1 MSLDKSQIKK
11 LSAELVAAEEK
22 CKPVAPIT
30 DRIPEITV
38 PEAYAVQMQT
48 VEAKVGKGAKIV
60 GKKIGLTAKAMQDM
74 FGVREPDYGHILNSA
89 MIMEGQP
96 GSMKNLIQPRLESE
110 ICFLLKRDLK
120 GPGVT
125 TAEVL
130 AATAGLMASFELI
143 DSRYQNWKMKIQ
155 DTVGDNASNAGVVL
169 GGKLTPVKDL
179 DLRLIGLVL
188 EKDGEILATA
198 AGAAVWGNPAQSVA
212 WLANKLGEYGI
223 SLHAGEFI
231 MSGSLT
237 AAFDVK
243 AGSNFRA
250 TFDRLGPVS
259 VRFTD

>member
-1 MSLDKSQIKK
+1 
-11 LSAELVAAEEK
+11 
-22 CKPVAPIT
+22 
-30 DRIPEITV
+30 
-38 PEAYAVQMQT
+38 
-48 VEAKVGKGAKIV
+48 
-60 GKKIGLTAKAMQDM
+60 
-74 FGVREPDYGHILNSA
+74 

-96 GSMKNLIQPRLESE
+96 VSMKNLIQPRLESE

-130 AATAGLMASFELI
+130 AATAGVMASFELI